1 MAHPA
6 TISLLSLC
14 LSGTLRLRIAS
25 GGYDCRRECALH
37 PGTVPLT
44 SNHSCRKIGCLDGLC
59 IGAQPL
65 RGRHTPSRHH
75 VVFRLPSVTCLHYGK
90 PSDNIIIRTTASSDL
105 QVLPGTKT
113 VRSLHCIPLASSSH
127 AASIIPPL
135 VTRSVNTLSYPQPQ
149 APSSAEGAVLEAMS
163 TMAAAFESLTAAG
176 TERECALLTGT
187 ATLDIQSLACERL
200 PVRRSAV
207 SVSTFQDS
215 THSLLAQSTSFTT
228 PPRLR

>member
-1 MAHPA
+1 MPEVFLFSFIKEEVAPLPFFLPTQIMDSGFFRMRGYGTSCDHIP
-6 TISLLSLC
+6 LSLC
-14 LSGTLRLRIAS
+14 LSEALRLRIAS

-44 SNHSCRKIGCLDGLC
+44 SNHSFRKIGCLDGLC

-113 VRSLHCIPLASSSH
+113 VRSLHCIPLASSSL
-127 AASIIPPL
+127 AASIIPPYKK
-135 VTRSVNTLSYPQPQ
+135 RCKHIILSPPQ
-149 APSSAEGAVLEAMS
+149 AP
-163 TMAAAFESLTAAG
+163 
-176 TERECALLTGT
+176 R
-187 ATLDIQSLACERL
+187 RL
-200 PVRRSAV
+200 KGQCWKP
-207 SVSTFQDS
+207 
-215 THSLLAQSTSFTT
+215 
-228 PPRLR
+228 